1 VGFRKLN
8 ITMTKSEIVD
18 FSDNLLFLGK
28 DSAADKD
35 VGFLGRTGA
44 TSYAGLVRDSATNE
58 FLLINSIT
66 ISNNTVNDVNALDAS
81 LSKGTLVADQFK
93 GNLVGNISGNLIGNV
108 AYDAVDPTG
117 TRVLDVG
124 DANTPATF
132 KGDVLKADGTVIV
145 DVSSTSTTFTGTVL
159 GNVAGDVT
167 TPDGSAVILD
177 TGTGTADASLTV
189 HEVNTDEID
198 TGTLDV
204 TGIAVFTGA
213 SADFTQTQTMGNW
226 NGSVYNRTG
235 ATLIVEDNATPNPIF
250 HGDLDGDVDAS
261 SVVVGSTFVLPSYTT
276 AQRDLI
282 SNPQEGQM
290 IFNSDTKMF
299 SGYNGTD
306 WVQLVPST
314 YVETP

>member
-1 VGFRKLN
+1 MGFRKLN

-28 DSAADKD
+28 DSAVDKD

-93 GNLVGNISGNLIGNV
+93 GNLVGNISGDLIGNV
-108 AYDAVDPTG
+108 AYDAIDPTG

-124 DANTPATF
+124 DATTPAAF
-132 KGDVLKADGTVIV
+132 KGDILKADGTVIV

-167 TPDGSAVILD
+167 TPDGSTVILD
-177 TGTGTADASLTV
+177 SGTGTADASLTV
-189 HEVNTDEID
+189 NEVDANDVST
-198 TGTLDV
+198 TTLDV
-204 TGIAVFTGA
+204 TGNAVFSG
-213 SADFTQTQTMGNW
+213 SSVDFTQTQTMGTW
-226 NGSVYNRTG
+226 NGAVYDRTG
-235 ATLIVEDNATPNPIF
+235 ATLIVEDDATPNPIF
-250 HGDLDGDVDAS
+250 HGDLDGDVDAGA
-261 SVVVGSTFVLPSYTT
+261 VVVGSTFVLPSYTT

-282 SNPQEGQM
+282 SSPQEGQM

-299 SGYNGTD
+299 SGWNGSA

>member
-1 VGFRKLN
+1 
-8 ITMTKSEIVD
+8 MTKSEIVD

-81 LSKGTLVADQFK
+81 LSKGTLVADLFK
-93 GNLVGNISGNLIGNV
+93 GNLLGNISGDLIGNV

-177 TGTGTADASLTV
+177 TGTGTGATDSSLTV
-189 HEVNTDEID
+189 YEANVDNLTANEI
-198 TGTLDV
+198 DV
-204 TGIAVFTGA
+204 TGSAVFTG
-213 SADFTQTQTMGNW
+213 SSVDFTQTQTIGNW
-226 NGSVYNRTG
+226 NGAVYDRTG
-235 ATLIVEDNATPNPIF
+235 STLIIEDDAIPKPIF
-250 HGDLDGDVDAS
+250 HGDVDGDVDAS
-261 SVVVGSTFVLPSYTT
+261 AVVVGSTFVLPSYTT